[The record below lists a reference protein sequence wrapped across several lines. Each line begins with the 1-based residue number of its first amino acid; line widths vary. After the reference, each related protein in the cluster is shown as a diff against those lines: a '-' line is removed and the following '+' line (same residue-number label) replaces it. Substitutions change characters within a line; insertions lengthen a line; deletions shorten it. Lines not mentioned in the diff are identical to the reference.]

1 MPRGPRFS
9 LSSASGAGRRF
20 RWFGWEGHVTLR
32 ADTGLSIFDVRYKN
46 KRILYELSHQDMYV
60 SYSGYGGAGQ
70 TFYMDSFFGIGY
82 NCRPLHRGLDCPWHA
97 AYVASELS
105 YGAAGPGRQE
115 AVLCLFEDDLAA
127 PAWRHT
133 HAGDRHPH
141 ADGARGV
148 DFVVRTVSSIGNYDY
163 VFDVR
168 FRQDASIEVK
178 TTMAGYMSTLYFDPG
193 GATAREAP
201 FGTRVAERVLAN
213 LHDHLSGWKVDLDV
227 AGTANAFATQRV
239 RAGTYEQALRA
250 AGARD
255 ARAPSWAS
263 QQVLKYIE
271 TTRPEVE
278 AGLRVDGR
286 TPTVRQEALRG
297 GANLGRWIAVGCL
310 VCPRFQRTPPFI
322 THAPSH
328 LYDKTWHFVNDRSLN
343 AWGTPRGYAIVPGGT
358 APQLLPEDHPLP
370 QGGSGLVEND
380 ALIRGPGL
388 SKFKRAQYINV
399 SHIHTT
405 PFCSRRVDQVPH
417 GCDAKKGGRAV
428 ESRVHVRAGRS
439 VS

>member
-32 ADTGLSIFDVRYKN
+32 ADTGLSLFDVRYKN
-46 KRILYELSHQDMYV
+46 QRILYELSHQDMYV
-60 SYSGYGGAGQ
+60 SYSGFGGAGQ

-255 ARAPSWAS
+255 ARAPAWAS

-271 TTRPEVE
+271 TTRPTVE

-286 TPTVRQEALRG
+286 TPTVRRNGVELRRERRSKT
-297 GANLGRWIAVGCL
+297 LDSTWSCCL
-310 VCPRFQRTPPFI
+310 STTKRTPLSSHMLPPHCI
-322 THAPSH
+322 T
-328 LYDKTWHFVNDRSLN
+328 R
-343 AWGTPRGYAIVPGGT
+343 RGI
-358 APQLLPEDHPLP
+358 
-370 QGGSGLVEND
+370 S
-380 ALIRGPGL
+380 
-388 SKFKRAQYINV
+388 
-399 SHIHTT
+399 
-405 PFCSRRVDQVPH
+405 
-417 GCDAKKGGRAV
+417 
-428 ESRVHVRAGRS
+428 
-439 VS
+439 